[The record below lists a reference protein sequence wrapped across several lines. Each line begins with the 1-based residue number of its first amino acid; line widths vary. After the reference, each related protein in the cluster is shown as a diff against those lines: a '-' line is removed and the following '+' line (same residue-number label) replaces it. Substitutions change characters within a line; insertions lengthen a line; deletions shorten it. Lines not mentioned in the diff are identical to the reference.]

1 MRGWVLPDKTTC
13 ERSRWVFHLTLDL
26 LINSCQKGLLSS
38 TMVWAILPEIR
49 SEHHVLISSQCY
61 HEDFM
66 MFRMMALARTS
77 PKGWLGFNLSSLPNT
92 EGPILQSLRV
102 LLYWSTKAFSLVFLN
117 VVLVF
122 HRSPFYHSLSIYDY
136 VLSFEDI
143 RKSLLLTML

>member
-1 MRGWVLPDKTTC
+1 MRGWVLQDKTTC

-38 TMVWAILPEIR
+38 TMVWAILPESR

-77 PKGWLGFNLSSLPNT
+77 PKGWLRFNLSNLPNT

-122 HRSPFYHSLSIYDY
+122 HRSPFYHSLSIYDC
-136 VLSFEDI
+136 VLSFENI